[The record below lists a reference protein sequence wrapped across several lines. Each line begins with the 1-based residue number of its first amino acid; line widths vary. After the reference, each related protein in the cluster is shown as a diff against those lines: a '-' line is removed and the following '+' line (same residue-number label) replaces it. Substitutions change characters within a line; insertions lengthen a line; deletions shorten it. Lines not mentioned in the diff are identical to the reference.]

1 MENIH
6 LKITLT
12 EGWENWNIYIPTP
25 VSEISLHILS
35 ATQAEQLSEILG
47 KALLIEMLVTFGNQ
61 KMEWQGKTLGISTG
75 HRQSCTKGM
84 KMVGRRK
91 KLSISVS
98 CSLSWFKL
106 INAVNTSS
114 CASRFLSSRIPNH
127 TVLGNLFLLFHLRRL
142 LSMEAAPFVSLFSF
156 QISESSF

>member
-12 EGWENWNIYIPTP
+12 EGWENWSIYIPTP

-61 KMEWQGKTLGISTG
+61 KME
-75 HRQSCTKGM
+75 
-84 KMVGRRK
+84 
-91 KLSISVS
+91 
-98 CSLSWFKL
+98 
-106 INAVNTSS
+106 
-114 CASRFLSSRIPNH
+114 
-127 TVLGNLFLLFHLRRL
+127 
-142 LSMEAAPFVSLFSF
+142 
-156 QISESSF
+156 